1 MINPKTLKEGDVVWF
16 ARISFAKSPT
26 RCSLKTLPTECV
38 VWKIETYKD
47 WAARECKSIK
57 IITKS
62 SVGLDR
68 PRIIYEIVDYEY
80 DHGEAY
86 YLFKTK
92 EDAVSYY
99 NRVVNNQ
106 LDYLQSCID
115 TVKKKLIK

>member
-1 MINPKTLKEGDVVWF
+1 MMNTKTLKEGDIVWF

-26 RCSLKTLPTECV
+26 RCSLNTLPTECV
-38 VWKIETYKD
+38 VWKIETYKN

-68 PRIIYEIVDYEY
+68 PKIIYEIVDYEY
-80 DHGEAY
+80 DRGEVF
-86 YLFKTK
+86 YLFETK
-92 EDAVSYY
+92 EDAISYY